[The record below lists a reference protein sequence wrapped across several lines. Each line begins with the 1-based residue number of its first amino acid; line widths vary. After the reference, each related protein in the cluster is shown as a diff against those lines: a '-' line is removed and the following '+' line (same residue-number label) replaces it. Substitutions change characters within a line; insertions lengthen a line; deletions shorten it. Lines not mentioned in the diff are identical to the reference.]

1 MKRFLYMLIW
11 TIVIGFI
18 IFMGTKY
25 QVLLQQEG
33 SEKFDLRPMVFYSYG
48 FYFVIGLLLRLPQ
61 LIIEII
67 EGRAWTFDWVK
78 FIAIGLLP
86 LLISIYYILLLF
98 LPWDFLPS
106 LSQAIFLGSPVIQIV
121 SNIVVGYVF
130 LDCLK
135 KPSNDLD
142 FR

>member
-1 MKRFLYMLIW
+1 MKRFLYMLTW
-11 TIVIGFI
+11 TIVISFI

-33 SEKFDLRPMVFYSYG
+33 SEKFDLRPMVLFSYA
-48 FYFVIGLLLRLPQ
+48 FYFVIGFLLRLPK

-67 EGRAWTFDWVK
+67 EGWSWTFDWVK

-86 LLISIYYILLLF
+86 ILISIYFFLLMFFSWNL
-98 LPWDFLPS
+98 LPS
-106 LSQAIFLGSPVIQIV
+106 FSPIVFLGSPVIQIV

-135 KPSNDLD
+135 KPSNDLE
-142 FR
+142 F